1 MNYEFPTLRCLNDV
15 LPAIRGADEF
25 IVADRGEIQIVNYL
39 VNKQDTFFTGDE
51 EVDAIR
57 RECRGL
63 VFDSSGTLISRPYHK
78 FFNVGENE
86 EVSIDAL
93 RRIIHRPHWFME
105 KLDGSMVRPIKT
117 SNGLRLGTKMGF
129 SETAVRAQSWM
140 ESTYFFDHYEAFMY
154 MIVNTGFTPI
164 FEWVSPEDRIVI
176 DYGESNLYLTAIRD
190 NLTGLYMDYLP
201 MADWAAEAGI
211 PVVGADIVDGS
222 LEDNLKTIRAEE
234 DSEGYVI
241 RFEESG
247 HMIKVKSEWY
257 VTIHRSKDLAS
268 NERLMVK
275 AIFDE
280 EIDDLKPLL
289 LEDDLKRVNEM
300 ETRVNR
306 NLLNTVKEVEEQ
318 ISSIGDMDRKTFAMT
333 VETPYKSIIFAYH
346 FGGKGNLLEH
356 VKNMFRK
363 SLTRNVEFDK
373 IRHDL
378 LKE

>member
-247 HMIKVKSEWY
+247 HMIKVKNEWY

-333 VETPYKSIIFAYH
+333 VETPYKAIIFAYH